1 MEDFS
6 KILIVEDSAMQAKRL
21 KRLLEEH
28 GYNVVVANNGRE
40 GLAAVHDN
48 ELSLIVSDIIMPE
61 MDGYQMCRAI
71 KQDPIAADIPVILL
85 TSLSNPE
92 DVFLGL
98 ESGADGYISKPYE
111 AEVLLSRIQ
120 SVLTASVKKKLDKS
134 GEELEI
140 NIGAKSY
147 RIKSS
152 RYQILN
158 LLLSTYQDAVEQN
171 RNLRDMRTKLVMVNE
186 ELQKLV
192 AERTEALK
200 KEIEE
205 RKLTEEAFA
214 SEKERLSVT
223 LRTILDGVITT
234 NTEGEVILMNRAA
247 EDFTG
252 WPQQEAIGR
261 PITSVCNLVKTET
274 RESGET
280 VVANILKSGGLFG
293 VGDEITIVSRGGI
306 ERIVA
311 VSGTPIL
318 DSLNKIIGVILVL
331 RDVTESKRIEEE
343 LIKAQKLES
352 LGVLAGGIAH
362 DFNNLLTAILG
373 NVSLAKMHSKP
384 GDKAEQRLN
393 EAEKASI
400 RAKDLTQQ
408 LLTFAKGG
416 APVKKAVS
424 IADVLQE
431 SARFALRGSN
441 VRCWFE
447 IADDLCTLE
456 IDEGQMSQVIHNLMI
471 NAAQAMP
478 DGGTIWVKAENAT
491 IWPDK
496 DDDSTLTAGRYVQLS
511 VKDEGEGIPPD
522 VLPKIFDPY
531 FTTKKR
537 GSGLGLATSY
547 SILKNHDATITVES
561 EVGVGTMFHI
571 FLPVSSKDKR
581 PRVLSK
587 DKPILG
593 SGRILVMD
601 DEEML
606 RNFVGELLDLLG
618 YEVGFAVDGQE
629 TLDIYFKAKQEGTP
643 FDCVLM
649 DLTIP
654 GGMGGREAI
663 QRLLELD
670 PQVRA
675 VVSSG
680 YSDDPVM
687 ADFKKYGFCGVVAK
701 PYDAEQLSEVL
712 HKVIRR

>member
-1 MEDFS
+1 MEGRH
-6 KILIVEDSAMQAKRL
+6 KILIVEDSPMQAKRL

-28 GYNVVVANNGRE
+28 GYDVVVAYNGKE
-40 GLAAVHDN
+40 GLAAAREN
-48 ELSLIVSDIIMPE
+48 GLSVIVSDIIMPE
-61 MDGYQMCRAI
+61 MDGYQMCRTI
-71 KQDPIAADIPVILL
+71 KQDPVVGHIPIILL

-98 ESGADGYISKPYE
+98 ESGADSYISKPYE
-111 AEVLLSRIQ
+111 AKTLISRIE
-120 SVLTASVKKKLDKS
+120 SVLGALEKRKGDNP
-134 GEELEI
+134 GEEIEVY
-140 NIGAKSY
+140 IGAKRY
-147 RIKSS
+147 LIKSS

-192 AERTEALK
+192 AERTDLLK
-200 KEIEE
+200 QEIEE
-205 RKLTEEAFA
+205 RKRTEEALA

-247 EDFTG
+247 EEFTG
-252 WPQQEAIGR
+252 WPQEEAIGR

-280 VVANILKSGGLFG
+280 VVANILISGGLFG
-293 VGDEITIVSRGGI
+293 VGDEITLVSRGGT

-318 DSLNKIIGVILVL
+318 DHVNKIIGVILVL
-331 RDVTESKRIEEE
+331 RDITESKRIEEE

-373 NVSLAKMHSKP
+373 NVSLAKMHSQP
-384 GDKAEQRLN
+384 GDKAVLRLD
-393 EAEKASI
+393 EAEKASL

-416 APVKKAVS
+416 APVKKTVS
-424 IADVLQE
+424 IADVLSE
-431 SARFALRGSN
+431 SAKFALRGSN
-441 VRCWFE
+441 VRCRFE

-456 IDEGQMSQVIHNLMI
+456 IDEGQISQVIHNLMI
-471 NAAQAMP
+471 NACQAMP
-478 DGGTIWVKAENAT
+478 DGGTIRVEAENAT
-491 IWPDK
+491 VWPEQDAN
-496 DDDSTLTAGRYVQLS
+496 STLAAGRYVKLS
-511 VKDEGEGIPPD
+511 VTDEGLGIPQE

-547 SILKNHDATITVES
+547 SILKNHDAMITVES
-561 EVGVGTMFHI
+561 EIGMGTTFHI
-571 FLPVSSKDKR
+571 YLPVSAHKR
-581 PRVLSK
+581 PLKERVK
-587 DKPILG
+587 DKPIQG
-593 SGRILVMD
+593 NGRILVMD

-618 YEVGFAVDGQE
+618 YDVDFAADGQE
-629 TLDIYFKAKQEGTP
+629 TLDAYCRARQEGAP

-663 QRLLELD
+663 QKLLEID
-670 PQVRA
+670 PSVKA

-687 ADFKKYGFCGVVAK
+687 ADFKNYGFCGVVAK

-712 HKVIRR
+712 HRVINR

>member
-1 MEDFS
+1 MEDFN

-61 MDGYQMCRAI
+61 MDGYQMCRTI

-120 SVLTASVKKKLDKS
+120 SVLTASVKKKLDKP

-205 RKLTEEAFA
+205 RKLTEEALA

-247 EDFTG
+247 EEFTG

-293 VGDEITIVSRGGI
+293 VGDEITIVS
-306 ERIVA
+306 
-311 VSGTPIL
+311 
-318 DSLNKIIGVILVL
+318 
-331 RDVTESKRIEEE
+331 
-343 LIKAQKLES
+343 
-352 LGVLAGGIAH
+352 
-362 DFNNLLTAILG
+362 
-373 NVSLAKMHSKP
+373 
-384 GDKAEQRLN
+384 
-393 EAEKASI
+393 
-400 RAKDLTQQ
+400 
-408 LLTFAKGG
+408 
-416 APVKKAVS
+416 
-424 IADVLQE
+424 
-431 SARFALRGSN
+431 
-441 VRCWFE
+441 
-447 IADDLCTLE
+447 
-456 IDEGQMSQVIHNLMI
+456 
-471 NAAQAMP
+471 
-478 DGGTIWVKAENAT
+478 
-491 IWPDK
+491 
-496 DDDSTLTAGRYVQLS
+496 
-511 VKDEGEGIPPD
+511 
-522 VLPKIFDPY
+522 
-531 FTTKKR
+531 
-537 GSGLGLATSY
+537 
-547 SILKNHDATITVES
+547 
-561 EVGVGTMFHI
+561 
-571 FLPVSSKDKR
+571 
-581 PRVLSK
+581 
-587 DKPILG
+587 
-593 SGRILVMD
+593 
-601 DEEML
+601 
-606 RNFVGELLDLLG
+606 
-618 YEVGFAVDGQE
+618 
-629 TLDIYFKAKQEGTP
+629 
-643 FDCVLM
+643 
-649 DLTIP
+649 
-654 GGMGGREAI
+654 
-663 QRLLELD
+663 
-670 PQVRA
+670 
-675 VVSSG
+675 
-680 YSDDPVM
+680 
-687 ADFKKYGFCGVVAK
+687 
-701 PYDAEQLSEVL
+701 
-712 HKVIRR
+712 